1 MNFTLRPI
9 EANDNP
15 VIAKIIR
22 AVLTEFKVNKPGT
35 VFSDPTTD
43 RLYEV
48 FLTEKSI
55 YNIAELN
62 GEIVGGCGIFP
73 TKGLPKDTCELV
85 KMYLLPHARGKGIGK
100 MLIEKSLEQAQ
111 HLGYQKIYLETMP
124 ELSQA
129 LKVYEQYGFTYL
141 SAPMGQSGH
150 TGCQLWMIKA
160 IKA

>member
-85 KMYLLPHARGKGIGK
+85 KMYLLPHTSLKG
-100 MLIEKSLEQAQ
+100 EKA
-111 HLGYQKIYLETMP
+111 
-124 ELSQA
+124 
-129 LKVYEQYGFTYL
+129 
-141 SAPMGQSGH
+141 
-150 TGCQLWMIKA
+150 
-160 IKA
+160 